1 MKYYDKILFISSLTV
16 LVVFIFAFGVNG
28 SKIEIENNKS
38 IDEFYEITSRDSNLK
53 FQSSTSL
60 DLMPGDS
67 IFFDDDEGTHS
78 VKIEK
83 IILPGRE
90 DILVNLVNG
99 KSYEGRIASREDV
112 ILSKNW
118 INSSSTLLLS
128 QKKRRSSLPVRFS
141 DIKCIEGTLSY
152 ILEGDTLLSDIE
164 DKTPHFYQRIDFA
177 SIIINENEMKSWRL
191 PDPDSN
197 NSIYE
202 VFTPPL
208 IYLVDSKFSTS
219 IPTREDPEVE
229 KEAFGV
235 SIVDFKYVP
244 YRFILK
250 SWIGETPFVE
260 DRILSTEFG
269 RPVRNRIEIGTFYKI
284 NTNAKPGQPSLL
296 PTKPDDSNRSFVIHS
311 FKIQE
316 LQQKSGGLRTAGV
329 AEIQDFRLGDKKF
342 TINSLS
348 TDVWAGEIEFKLSFA
363 IDGLDEREFT
373 FNQDDKGKVIDYNGR
388 IYEIVSIVP
397 EEKKV
402 VLSKSTPSTPNR
414 DFQELISN

>member
-1 MKYYDKILFISSLTV
+1 M
-16 LVVFIFAFGVNG
+16 
-28 SKIEIENNKS
+28 
-38 IDEFYEITSRDSNLK
+38 
-53 FQSSTSL
+53 
-60 DLMPGDS
+60 
-67 IFFDDDEGTHS
+67 
-78 VKIEK
+78 
-83 IILPGRE
+83 
-90 DILVNLVNG
+90 
-99 KSYEGRIASREDV
+99 
-112 ILSKNW
+112 
-118 INSSSTLLLS
+118 
-128 QKKRRSSLPVRFS
+128 
-141 DIKCIEGTLSY
+141 
-152 ILEGDTLLSDIE
+152 
-164 DKTPHFYQRIDFA
+164 
-177 SIIINENEMKSWRL
+177 
-191 PDPDSN
+191 
-197 NSIYE
+197 
-202 VFTPPL
+202 
-208 IYLVDSKFSTS
+208 
-219 IPTREDPEVE
+219 
-229 KEAFGV
+229 
-235 SIVDFKYVP
+235 P

-296 PTKPDDSNRSFVIHS
+296 PTDPDDSNRSFVIHS

-373 FNQDDKGKVIDYNGR
+373 FNQDDKGKVVDYNGR